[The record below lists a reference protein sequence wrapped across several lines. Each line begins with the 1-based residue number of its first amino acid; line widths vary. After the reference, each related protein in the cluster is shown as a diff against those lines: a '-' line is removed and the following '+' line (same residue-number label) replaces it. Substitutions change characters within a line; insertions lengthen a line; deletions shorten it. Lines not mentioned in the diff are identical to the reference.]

1 MVPTCWT
8 PDQALEQ
15 FQRLFFSPCPRDAP
29 GSPRCSG
36 AGPRTLLFAPFS
48 SPLDA
53 ESVSS
58 VLLSS
63 LPAPG
68 SPRRFTPSLR
78 PVRLSAAFYPPL
90 RPSGSPRRF
99 TLLFAGPRRVAR
111 LFTLVSTVFS
121 APLLSSYRSIYLS
134 ISSAALPRRNQSP
147 ALPGRRR
154 RRMRRQCRLRGRT
167 SV

>member
-8 PDQALEQ
+8 PEQALEQ
-15 FQRLFFSPCPRDAP
+15 FQRLFFRPVPGTLPGLRAVPAPVRERSSSHPSLPRWTLNQFRASSSPLYRRPAPRGVLP
-29 GSPRCSG
+29 
-36 AGPRTLLFAPFS
+36 LLFA
-48 SPLDA
+48 
-53 ESVSS
+53 
-58 VLLSS
+58 
-63 LPAPG
+63 
-68 SPRRFTPSLR
+68 
-78 PVRLSAAFYPPL
+78 
-90 RPSGSPRRF
+90 PSGSPRRF